1 MVFLQTKIGLGL
13 IPNVARGKGLR
24 AAKKFH
30 GDFPGRLPVIG
41 AWMNKILVSVVLGVL
56 SIFAALSIYQGYESR
71 AIISGL
77 FAGGM

>member
-13 IPNVARGKGLR
+13 IPNVARGKGLG
-24 AAKKFH
+24 AAKKSH
-30 GDFPGRLPVIG
+30 GDFPAFASNS
-41 AWMNKILVSVVLGVL
+41 AWKNKILVSVVLGVL
-56 SIFAALSIYQGYESR
+56 AIFAALSIYQGYESR